1 MSKIDLSKYGIS
13 GTTEIVYNPSYEQL
27 YKDETCSCLE
37 GYEKGQATEL
47 DTVNVMTGIY
57 TGRSPKDK
65 YIVKD
70 ATSENTVWWTSDEY
84 KNDNKPVTTET
95 WNTLKEIAVKELSNK
110 KRGLIFILMGM
121 VCLFGCLVLLIFTE
135 SIFSTVLLY
144 FSLGF
149 NIIGLYILM
158 WIKDRRD
165 KNDKK

>member
-1 MSKIDLSKYGIS
+1 MNKIIS
-13 GTTEIVYNPSYEQL
+13 FWE
-27 YKDETCSCLE
+27 
-37 GYEKGQATEL
+37 
-47 DTVNVMTGIY
+47 
-57 TGRSPKDK
+57 
-65 YIVKD
+65 
-70 ATSENTVWWTSDEY
+70 
-84 KNDNKPVTTET
+84 
-95 WNTLKEIAVKELSNK
+95 ELSNK

-121 VCLFGCLVLLIFTE
+121 ICLFGCLVLLIFTE